1 MKQMINE
8 VTSAIMANGMWRYQE
23 RLGQWIENRH
33 AKVLLNQKY
42 DEEYEEGFEAITIE
56 QMKFPVIIL
65 LIGLAISL
73 LVFIIEV
80 IVCKV
85 KQQRRQQ

>member
-1 MKQMINE
+1 
-8 VTSAIMANGMWRYQE
+8 MANGMWRYKE
-23 RLGQWIENRH
+23 RFGHWIENRRT
-33 AKVLLNQKY
+33 KVLLNQKNNEEY
-42 DEEYEEGFEAITIE
+42 KEYEEGFEAITIE

-85 KQQRRQQ
+85 RQQRRQQ